1 MTTFLTSQNIVKH
14 YAGVV
19 ALADGNLEA
28 QSGQVVALI
37 GANGSGK
44 STLCKIIMGVA
55 APDAGQL
62 LLNGEEVSFQSPH
75 EALQHGIAAVYQDL
89 SLIPTLTVAENIW
102 LNHEPVS
109 YRFFVNSRRT
119 ERRTQ
124 ELIDL
129 FSGTVSP
136 ALTPEALVSSL
147 SPDEQQIVEILKALS
162 YDPKIMIL
170 DEATA
175 SLDNR
180 QVACLFD
187 LIQQWKQQDRVII
200 FISHRM
206 AEIFRISDRVTVLR
220 NGRTVAN
227 AAIHEVTERELVNL
241 MAEREKIEQSEQSP
255 VQLASGTQNGRPVL
269 LKVNGLET
277 SKINNVSFSVQ
288 EGEIVGIG
296 GLQGQGQTDLLKA
309 IFGAIP
315 YSGELELAGKPLH
328 VGHPKQAMQHGIAF
342 VPGDRARE
350 GLLFRTTIF
359 ENLLL
364 PNWGKYGFPLKIRPA
379 HKAANETARSLNVVM
394 DSIDMPV
401 SSLSG
406 GNAQKIVIGKWL
418 QRNPI
423 LLLLNDPT
431 KGVDVSAKGEFYEL
445 LKELQAKGTA
455 IVFYSSD
462 DEELVGFCQRVMV
475 MYDGKMHKELRGSEL
490 TLTNLVAASLN
501 TGEVAEHG

>member
-1 MTTFLTSQNIVKH
+1 MDTYLVSQNIVKH

-28 QSGQVVALI
+28 RSGQVVALI

-62 LLNGEEVSFQSPH
+62 LLNGERVSFERPH
-75 EALQHGIAAVYQDL
+75 EAFQHGIAAAYQDL

-102 LNHEPVS
+102 LNHEPLS
-109 YRFFVNSRRT
+109 TGFFVNKGET
-119 ERRTQ
+119 LRRTQ

-129 FSGTVSP
+129 FSGTVS
-136 ALTPEALVSSL
+136 ASLTPEALVSSL
-147 SPDEQQIVEILKALS
+147 PPDEQQIVEILKALS
-162 YDPKIMIL
+162 YDPKIIIL

-180 QVACLFD
+180 QVACLFE
-187 LIQQWKQQDRVII
+187 LIERWKHQNRVVI
-200 FISHRM
+200 FVSHRM
-206 AEIFRISDRVTVLR
+206 GEIMRISDRVTVLR

-227 AAIHEVTERELVNL
+227 HQTNEVTERMLVEL
-241 MAEREKIEQSEQSP
+241 MAEREVIDHSEQNP
-255 VQLASGTQNGRPVL
+255 VQLAAGKIGERPIL
-269 LKVNGLET
+269 LEVNNLET
-277 SKINNVSFSVQ
+277 SKIKSLSFSVQ
-288 EGEIVGIG
+288 EGEILGVG

-315 YSGELELAGKPLH
+315 YSGEVRIAGQLLQAR
-328 VGHPKQAMQHGIAF
+328 HPRQAMRRGIAF

-350 GLLFRTTIF
+350 GLLYRTTIF

-364 PNWGKYGFPLKIRPA
+364 PNWAKYGFPLKLKPA
-379 HKAANETARSLNVVM
+379 YQAARDTARSLNVVM
-394 DSIDMPV
+394 DNIDMPV

-418 QRNPI
+418 QRDPK

-445 LKELQAKGTA
+445 LKELQGKGTA

-462 DEELVGFCQRVMV
+462 DEELVGLCQRVLV
-475 MYDGKMHKELRGSEL
+475 MYDGKLQKELRGAKL
-490 TLTNLVAASLN
+490 TLANLVAASLN
-501 TGEVAEHG
+501 TGEAN

>member
-1 MTTFLTSQNIVKH
+1 MATNLTSQNIVKH

-28 QSGQVVALI
+28 RSGQVLALI

-62 LLNGEEVSFQSPH
+62 LLNGEEISFQRPH

-89 SLIPTLTVAENIW
+89 SLIPTLSVAENIW
-102 LNHEPVS
+102 LNHEPMS
-109 YRFFVNSRRT
+109 YGLFVNNRAT
-119 ERRTQ
+119 IKRTQ

-129 FSGTVSP
+129 FSGTISP
-136 ALTPEALVSSL
+136 SLTPESMVSSL
-147 SPDEQQIVEILKALS
+147 PPDEQQIVEILKALS
-162 YDPKIMIL
+162 FNPKIMIL

-175 SLDNR
+175 SLDSR
-180 QVACLFD
+180 QVGRLFD
-187 LIQQWKQQDRVII
+187 LIEQWKQQDRVII

-206 AEIFRISDRVTVLR
+206 NEIFRISDRVTVLR
-220 NGRTVAN
+220 NGRTVATY
-227 AAIHEVTERELVNL
+227 ATADVSERVLVNL
-241 MAEREKIEQSEQSP
+241 MAEREKIEQAEQAS
-255 VQLASGTQNGRPVL
+255 VNLASGTQNGRPVL
-269 LKVNGLET
+269 LKVKGLET
-277 SKINNVSFSVQ
+277 SKIKNISFSVQ
-288 EGEIVGIG
+288 EGEILGIG

-315 YSGELELAGKPLH
+315 YSGELELAGETLQA
-328 VGHPKQAMQHGIAF
+328 GHPKQAMQRGVAF

-364 PNWGKYGFPLKIRPA
+364 PNWGRYGFPLRIKPA
-379 HKAANETARSLNVVM
+379 HRAAIQTASSLNVVM
-394 DSIDMPV
+394 DHIDMPV
-401 SSLSG
+401 RSLSG

-418 QRNPI
+418 QRNPR

-445 LKELQAKGTA
+445 LKDLQGRGTA

-462 DEELVGFCQRVMV
+462 DEELVGLCQRVLV
-475 MYDGKMHKELRGSEL
+475 MYDGKMHKELGGS
-490 TLTNLVAASLN
+490 TLNLANLVAASLN

>member
-1 MTTFLTSQNIVKH
+1 METSLISQNIVKR

-28 QSGQVVALI
+28 LSGQVVALI

-62 LLNGEEVSFQSPH
+62 LLNGEPVSFQRPH
-75 EALQHGIAAVYQDL
+75 EALQKGIAAVYQDL
-89 SLIPTLTVAENIW
+89 SLIPTLSVAENIW
-102 LNHEPVS
+102 LNHEPLS
-109 YRFFVNSRRT
+109 TGFFVNHKET

-124 ELIDL
+124 QLIDL
-129 FSGTVSP
+129 FSGTVSRS
-136 ALTPEALVSSL
+136 LTPEALVSSL

-162 YDPKIMIL
+162 FDPKIIIL

-187 LIQQWKQQDRVII
+187 LIEHWKQQDRVII

-206 AEIFRISDRVTVLR
+206 NEILRISDRVTVLR
-220 NGRTVAN
+220 NGRTVASH
-227 AAIHEVTERELVNL
+227 AASEVNERMLVEL
-241 MAEREKIEQSEQSP
+241 MAEREKIEQAEQFTGVLTGVEQES
-255 VQLASGTQNGRPVL
+255 RPVL
-269 LKVNGLET
+269 LDVKNLET
-277 SKINNVSFSVQ
+277 SKIKDVSFSVQ
-288 EGEIVGIG
+288 EGEILGIG

-315 YSGELELAGKPLH
+315 YSGEVLVAGQALQAR
-328 VGHPKQAMQHGIAF
+328 HPRQAMRRGVAF

-364 PNWGKYGFPLKIRPA
+364 PNWGRYGFPLRLRPA
-379 HKAANETARSLNVVM
+379 HQAALQTTRSLNVVM
-394 DSIDMPV
+394 DHINMPV

-418 QRNPI
+418 QRNPR

-462 DEELVGFCQRVMV
+462 DEELVGLCQRVLV
-475 MYDGKMHKELRGSEL
+475 MYDGKLHKELRGSRL
-490 TLTNLVAASLN
+490 TLSNLVAASLN
-501 TGEVAEHG
+501 TGEAN